1 MREKGLIPKDWN
13 LRSLSGG
20 QKSYITKQARKF
32 SAVLK
37 RPDDYVSRRASKATL
52 AKMKLADFPVQ
63 HGRVLIHAPG
73 RDRVSIARGKISYTR
88 RRQRETVLLQSS
100 PDFLREL
107 EKLPMRRLPK
117 GQYVGLKIGNSQMI
131 ATFHGFADLLTYA
144 TKVRKFNGR
153 DAESLAVVLID
164 THGGWEDDDE
174 DEGDEDE

>member
-1 MREKGLIPKDWN
+1 
-13 LRSLSGG
+13 
-20 QKSYITKQARKF
+20 
-32 SAVLK
+32 
-37 RPDDYVSRRASKATL
+37 
-52 AKMKLADFPVQ
+52 
-63 HGRVLIHAPG
+63 
-73 RDRVSIARGKISYTR
+73 
-88 RRQRETVLLQSS
+88 
-100 PDFLREL
+100 
-107 EKLPMRRLPK
+107 MRRLPK